1 MMTAP
6 TRSMDIASVGE
17 ITVAGGVLPVT
28 IAGGGPPLM
37 LLHGWT
43 LDHRMWEPQLETL
56 GRNYC
61 LIMID
66 RRGFGRSSATS
77 DLNREA
83 QDIATV
89 ADVLGIDRFALAG
102 LSQGAAVALD
112 FAIRFPDRI
121 SALMLAGTP
130 LPGLVPNPDNVP
142 RAEYTYFAHQ
152 GKLPMLRRH
161 WLDQS
166 LMQVGND
173 AGRHLLETI
182 VNDYDARDLLH
193 ASILP
198 PFSKA
203 QIAAL
208 PMPVLA
214 MAGSEESPWRIAC
227 AQLLA
232 ETAPLGEFTSVKSA
246 GHIANIDQP
255 EAFNEAL
262 LEFLAS
268 YSQYIS

>member
-1 MMTAP
+1 MMTAL
-6 TRSMDIASVGE
+6 TQSMDIASMGE
-17 ITVAGGVLPVT
+17 VAVAGGVLPVA

-43 LDHRMWEPQLETL
+43 LDHRMWLPQLATL
-56 GRNYC
+56 GRNYR

-66 RRGFGRSSATS
+66 RRGFGGSSAPP

-89 ADVLGIDRFALAG
+89 ADELGIDRFALAG

-112 FAIRFPDRI
+112 FAIRFPERI

-130 LPGLVPNPDNVP
+130 LPGLVPDPDNVP
-142 RAEYTYFAHQ
+142 SAEYTDFARQ

-161 WLDQS
+161 WLDHS
-166 LMQVGND
+166 LMQVSND

-182 VNDYDARDLLH
+182 VNDYDARDLLQ
-193 ASILP
+193 ASSLP

-227 AQLLA
+227 AHLLA
-232 ETAPLGEFTSVKSA
+232 DSAPLGAFRSINGA

-255 EAFNEAL
+255 DSFNEVL
-262 LEFLAS
+262 LAFLAAHC
-268 YSQYIS
+268 QYTS

>member
-1 MMTAP
+1 MMTALAQ
-6 TRSMDIASVGE
+6 SMDIASVGE
-17 ITVAGGVLPVT
+17 VAVADGVLPVS

-43 LDHRMWEPQLETL
+43 LDHRMWEPQLEAL
-56 GRNYC
+56 CRNFR

-66 RRGFGRSSATS
+66 RRGFGRSSAPP
-77 DLNREA
+77 DLNRET

-89 ADVLGIDRFALAG
+89 ADELGIDRFALAG

-112 FAIRFPDRI
+112 FAIRFPERI

-130 LPGLVPNPDNVP
+130 LPGLVPDPDNVP
-142 RAEYTYFAHQ
+142 RAEYTEFARQ

-161 WLDQS
+161 WLEHS
-166 LMQVGND
+166 LMQVSND

-182 VNDYDARDLLH
+182 VNDYDARDLLQ
-193 ASILP
+193 ASSLP

-208 PMPVLA
+208 PMPLLA

-227 AQLLA
+227 AHLLA
-232 ETAPLGEFTSVKSA
+232 DTAPLGEFASVKSS

-255 EAFNEAL
+255 AAFNQSL
-262 LEFLAS
+262 LEFLTAH
-268 YSQYIS
+268 SQYKS